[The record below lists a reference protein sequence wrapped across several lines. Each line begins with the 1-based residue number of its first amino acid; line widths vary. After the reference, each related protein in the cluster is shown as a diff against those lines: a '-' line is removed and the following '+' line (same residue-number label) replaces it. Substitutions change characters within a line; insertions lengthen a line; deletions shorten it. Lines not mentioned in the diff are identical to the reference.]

1 METFLNFTPMRIIAR
16 RTLRE
21 FWEKH
26 PDAEVPLAKWFKE
39 VKRSNLKNFQEL
51 KKQFANAS
59 VVGNDRAVFNIKGN
73 DYRLVVAIDFEK
85 QITWIRFVGSHKQY
99 DKINVK
105 TI

>member
-1 METFLNFTPMRIIAR
+1 MRIIAR

-21 FWEKH
+21 FWEKY

-39 VKRSNLKNFQEL
+39 VKRSGWKNFQEL

-59 VVGNDRAVFNIKGN
+59 VVGNDRAIFNIKGN
-73 DYRLVVAIDFEK
+73 DYRLVFAVDFEK
-85 QITWIRFVGSHKQY
+85 QITWIRFTGTHKQY
-99 DKINVK
+99 DKINSK

>member
-1 METFLNFTPMRIIAR
+1 MRIIAR

-21 FWEKH
+21 FWEKY
-26 PDAEVPLAKWFKE
+26 PDAEVPLVKWFKE
-39 VKRSNLKNFQEL
+39 VKRSSWKNFQEL

-73 DYRLVVAIDFEK
+73 DYRLVVALDFEK
-85 QITWIRFVGSHKQY
+85 QITWIRFVGTHRQY
-99 DKINVK
+99 DKINAK